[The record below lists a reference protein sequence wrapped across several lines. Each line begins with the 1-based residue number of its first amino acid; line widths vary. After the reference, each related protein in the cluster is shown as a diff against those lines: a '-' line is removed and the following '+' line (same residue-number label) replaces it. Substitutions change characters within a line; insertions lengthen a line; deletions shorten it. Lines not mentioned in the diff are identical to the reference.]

1 MHQRALWPSSLTFS
15 TDFYESLRAHAL
27 PLNIRAIRAFA
38 SSARALDAYYWLG
51 YRMTRLKAPTTISWD
66 ALAEQ
71 FGDGYA
77 RQRDFKAGFLRDIAD
92 ITELFPKIPITASE
106 RGLILKPA
114 TPDVLALPSAPR
126 RKIA

>member
-38 SSARALDAYYWLG
+38 GSARTLDAYYWLG
-51 YRMTRLKAPTTISWD
+51 YRMTRLKAQTVISWD

-71 FGDGYA
+71 FGEGYA
-77 RQRDFKAGFLRDIAD
+77 RQRDFRASSIRDIAD
-92 ITELFPKIPITASE
+92 IKELFPRLPVATTE
-106 RGLILKPA
+106 RGLVLKPA
-114 TPDVLALPSAPR
+114 SLESLALPAPR
-126 RKIA
+126 SKKSS